1 MAILLYDL
9 VGKDPLRPFSPHCWK
24 TKMMFADLGHEYL
37 SIPTRFTEVSQIEGG
52 KYTSL
57 PTIRDG
63 DLCIQDS
70 FEIARHYADG
80 GSLIGGSDGEALVR
94 FTECWSQTQLHSW
107 MGKWAMLDIHNMLDE
122 EDQHYFRTKR
132 EKMFGVTLEELI
144 AGREDTVPELLS
156 RLMPMKLVLSRGDF
170 IGGAKPN
177 FADYIVFGAFQWL
190 RVSSSLKMIPE
201 DHVVMDWFKRCQ
213 DLHDGLGHS
222 VTEGELTI

>member
-1 MAILLYDL
+1 MTILLYDL

-24 TKMMFADLGHEYL
+24 TKMMLADMGREYE
-37 SIPTRFTEVSQIEGG
+37 SVPTRFTEVSAIEDG

-70 FEIARHYADG
+70 FEIARYYADG
-80 GSLIGGSDGEALVR
+80 GPMIGGRDGEALVR

-107 MGKWAMLDIHNMLDE
+107 MGKWAMLDIHNMLND

-132 EKMFGVTLEELI
+132 EKLFGVKLEELI

-156 RLMPMKLVLSRGDF
+156 RLMPMKIALRHNDF
-170 IGGAKPN
+170 IGGANPN

-190 RVSSSLKMIPE
+190 RVSSSLKMLPK

-222 VTEGELTI
+222 VTEGQMTA